1 MLINIDNGGTFTDFW
16 ALAGGRK
23 FRTKARTTPHDLSEC
38 LFAGLKSLA
47 ELVYDEPDLARLL
60 GDTRYLRYSTTQG
73 TNALVQRK
81 GPRLGLVLD
90 HGTAPASLNT
100 HAAAA
105 EMFEALVGS
114 RTVALSPSCLQA
126 LAAGDDD
133 ETLGAQVLK
142 TVNELTNAGANRI
155 VLNLGN
161 RAAEQGFMNWV
172 QRLFPQH
179 LLGTVPILPS
189 SDVTADTS
197 RPRAAWTALLN
208 AFLHPAMERFL
219 FNTDQRLRDL
229 NSRAPLLVFRNDGLA
244 GRVVKTPAIMTYG
257 SGPEGGMRGAAA
269 LAALYGYPHFVTID
283 VGGTTTDI
291 GLIANGQAPLQRYG
305 QVEEVDVSIPMSE
318 LRSIGVG
325 GGSLIRVKAQQIA
338 VGPESAGAMPGP
350 ACFGFGGVDATLTDI
365 KLLKGLIDPERYFG
379 GQMRLDR
386 ERAQAAVAN
395 NVGQPLGLTLDAALD
410 AGEAAWVAAVATQL
424 RPHLKPDTVLG
435 AFGGAGPF
443 SACAIADAVG
453 VKKILVPGM
462 AAVFSASGIGQSDI
476 GHRYHLVVDPR
487 WDAPTFRQACERLL
501 ARAERDMR
509 AEGFALSDCKQQ
521 WAWEHDDRAT
531 DRATTAAS
539 PGAQQIDALLAAR
552 QGSVNLGLTV
562 MHPLA
567 HDGLVP
573 DRKLPAQAATAR
585 FTRRTNVGG
594 GTVQELPVHELDRL
608 EPGCQGEGPAIIE
621 DDYFTLPVGSGWRFR
636 ITANHDIELERQQG
650 KTA

>member
-23 FRTKARTTPHDLSEC
+23 FRTKTRTTPHDLSEC

-47 ELVYDEPDLARLL
+47 ELVYDQPDLARLL

-90 HGTAPASLNT
+90 QGTTPAALNT
-100 HAAAA
+100 HAAAT
-105 EMFEALVGS
+105 EMFDALVGT
-114 RTVALSPSCLQA
+114 RTVSLSSQCLRELA
-126 LAAGDDD
+126 SSAAGG
-133 ETLGAQVLK
+133 ETSEQLSAQVLR

-155 VLNLGN
+155 VLNLGD
-161 RAAEQGFMNWV
+161 RAAEHGFMNLV

-269 LAALYGYPHFVTID
+269 LAALYQYPHLVTID

-325 GGSLIRVKAQQIA
+325 GGSLIRVKANQIT
-338 VGPESAGAMPGP
+338 VGPESSGAMPGP
-350 ACFGFGGVDATLTDI
+350 ACFGFGGVEATLTDI
-365 KLLKGLIDPERYFG
+365 KLLTGFIDPERYFG

-386 ERAQAAVAN
+386 DRAQAAVTKN
-395 NVGQPLGLTLDAALD
+395 IGQPLGLTLDAALD

-476 GHRYHLVVDPR
+476 GHRYHLAVDPH
-487 WDAPTFRQACERLL
+487 WDAAAFRQACDRLL
-501 ARAERDMR
+501 TRAARDMS

-521 WAWEHDDRAT
+521 WAWEGSDQNH
-531 DRATTAAS
+531 
-539 PGAQQIDALLAAR
+539 GANQFDALFAAR

-562 MHPLA
+562 MHPLV

-573 DRKLPAQAATAR
+573 DRKLPPQAAPSR
-585 FTRRTNVGG
+585 LKRRANTGG
-594 GTVQELPVHELDRL
+594 GALQDLPVHELGQL
-608 EPGCQGEGPAIIE
+608 TPGCEGQGPAIIE
-621 DDYFTLPVGSGWRFR
+621 DEYFTLPVGSGWRFR
-636 ITANHDIELERQQG
+636 ITANHDIELERR
-650 KTA
+650 A